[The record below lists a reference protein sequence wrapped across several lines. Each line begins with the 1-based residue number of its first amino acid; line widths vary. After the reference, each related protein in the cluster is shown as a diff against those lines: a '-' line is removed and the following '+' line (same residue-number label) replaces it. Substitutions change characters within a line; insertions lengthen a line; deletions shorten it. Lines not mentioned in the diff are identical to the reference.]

1 MEPLKYKDLLISFT
15 TEFTQLWND
24 KGTRAKQAVTFWRPS
39 TSTDHLTP
47 FYSLGDVAVGDYQNI
62 NQHKIVAVV
71 SEVDKDNG
79 TALRMPDDF
88 ELVWKHSGPRV
99 TTACSVWR
107 PIAPNGYVA
116 MGLVC
121 GVGNDKP
128 PRSTLRCIRED
139 LVVESQ
145 ADALIWND
153 KGSGALTSFSAWTV
167 VPPLA
172 SPGEA
177 LLAPGTFAG
186 AGSYTKPG
194 LQPTAYALRIALTLH
209 YPALPPEPAHWRPG
223 PESAPSA
230 YELPWF
236 TVKDAE
242 LSPVE
247 QLQSSPIYRLERTDR
262 HALFASERNETDS
275 SKIVNWQSPKG
286 ENYNYSLQL
295 KTLTGIEISGEWAA
309 NTPASALY
317 FSARLDSE
325 FTHGSSTH
333 GWGNMTIVEVI
344 VYVPANQYVDAYI
357 TKSNYTLLRK
367 DGSQS
372 GPELGYFSE
381 VKLHFHEPAE
391 QVPAETVEPE
401 ALPPAAE
408 TTLEVATH
416 DVSDNALVP

>member
-24 KGTRAKQAVTFWRPS
+24 KGTRARQAVTFWRPS
-39 TSTDHLTP
+39 TSADNLTP

-71 SEVDKDNG
+71 SEVDKANG

-99 TTACSVWR
+99 RTACSVWR

-139 LVVESQ
+139 LVVASQ
-145 ADALIWND
+145 LDALIWND
-153 KGSGALTSFSAWTV
+153 KGSGAHTSFSAWTV
-167 VPPLA
+167 APPQA

-186 AGSYTKPG
+186 APAYSKPATP
-194 LQPTAYALRIALTLH
+194 LTAYALRTVLALHVSPLA
-209 YPALPPEPAHWRPG
+209 PQQADWRPG
-223 PESAPSA
+223 PASAPNT

-247 QLQSSPIYRLERTDR
+247 QLQRSPLYRLERTDR

-275 SKIVNWQSPKG
+275 SKLVSWNSPRG
-286 ENYNYSLQL
+286 ESGEHSSQL
-295 KTLTGIEISGEWAA
+295 KTVTGIEMVSSWAA
-309 NTPASALY
+309 SIPMSLLS
-317 FSARLDSE
+317 FSARLDGE
-325 FTHGSSTH
+325 FAHGLSAR
-333 GWGNMTIVEVI
+333 GWGNLTMAEVI
-344 VYVPANQYVDAYI
+344 VHVPAHQYVDGYI
-357 TKSNYTLLRK
+357 TRSDYTLLRK

-372 GPELGYFSE
+372 GPELGYYSE

-391 QVPAETVEPE
+391 RVPAGS
-401 ALPPAAE
+401 ALEIAP
-408 TTLEVATH
+408 H
-416 DVSDNALVP
+416 DVGDNTLVS

>member
-1 MEPLKYKDLLISFT
+1 MEPLQFKDLLINFT
-15 TEFTQLWND
+15 TEFTSLWND
-24 KGTRAKQAVTFWRPS
+24 RGTRAKQSVTFWRPS
-39 TSTDHLTP
+39 TTADHLTP
-47 FYSLGDVAVGDYQNI
+47 YYSLGDVAVGDYLNI
-62 NQHKIVAVV
+62 NQQKIVAVV
-71 SEVDKDNG
+71 SEVDKANG

-88 ELVWKHSGPRV
+88 ELVWKHSGSR
-99 TTACSVWR
+99 ARIAFSVWR
-107 PIAPNGYVA
+107 PIAPQGYVA

-139 LVVESQ
+139 LVVASR

-153 KGSGALTSFSAWTV
+153 KGSGAHTSFSAWAVAT
-167 VPPLA
+167 PRA

-186 AGSYTKPG
+186 MDTYTKP
-194 LQPTAYALRIALTLH
+194 LTLPTTYALRIALTRRL
-209 YPALPPEPAHWRPG
+209 PVLPPQLANWRPG
-223 PESAPSA
+223 PASEPSV

-247 QLQSSPIYRLERTDR
+247 QLHSCPIYRLERID
-262 HALFASERNETDS
+262 HDALFASERNETDS
-275 SKIVNWQSPKG
+275 SKTVTWKTPKG
-286 ENYNYSLQL
+286 ESGDHSLQL
-295 KTLTGIEISGEWAA
+295 RASTGIEI
-309 NTPASALY
+309 ASSWEAKSPNCALS

-333 GWGNMTIVEVI
+333 GWGNLTIVEVI
-344 VYVPANQYVDAYI
+344 AHVPANQYVDAYI
-357 TKSNYTLLRK
+357 NKSNYTLLRK

-372 GPELGYFSE
+372 GPELGYYNE

-391 QVPAETVEPE
+391 QVPAATVEPE

-416 DVSDNALVP
+416 DVSDNTLVP